1 MAQRGNFFKN
11 KRKFG
16 TTSVKQ
22 KLLGKVV
29 DLVEKVDF
37 IALSRK
43 VSHSEQGRPWLKRYM
58 ETPPGWPDQEG
69 LRQRALELTLAQ
81 LKDENGPVDPAE
93 LKDLISRIS
102 CNHDHETYIWCT
114 SAATV
119 LLNVLFKHDVP
130 QQPFTSKDGRD
141 LAHLDLLKSYQD
153 QGLGVL
159 YLANHSSHLD
169 EFLIATLLTNNNL
182 KAPLFAAGQ
191 NMMAIQSVSKVLMLA
206 SYVVQRRGAGR
217 HKLAALYNFCR
228 AISDIGGQQGI
239 FLEAWYGGARSRDGS
254 LRYPRR
260 LVTLRGALA
269 TEKDLVI
276 QPVSISYDVVPE
288 DLSLAA
294 GKGPRCWVR
303 GMGLL
308 PILGQAVIHPLS
320 FYWRA
325 ARGLYQ
331 RAYVT
336 LPKPMLLSELKQAH
350 AKDPGGLSL
359 DEFVALVGIR
369 ESARCKKVMTS
380 QLVARGISRARRQG
394 GGDLKAAVEYEL
406 EQVREYHQTTF
417 GQEPDLEDFIRNHTT
432 AQVLAEGINTLKK
445 RGILAPTRTELS
457 SPPQVLSDPGLSFYA
472 THGDRRIYSPT
483 ADENIVVV
491 DAGDLGFALTY
502 LVGNRMLEEK
512 RYLNASLTLFDS
524 RPEVAAELG
533 DSRRPIGRFEE
544 YNLPKNSFVTSDA
557 TSAFRKASEVI
568 LAALP
573 SELARQASV
582 VLENSD
588 QALKVVVATSGFEPE
603 SLKLPC
609 QSVMEQVRGMGRKD
623 VEVYAW
629 AGPIGAR
636 DMVEGNPAFGILAGP
651 EAGLRKLAHLF
662 SYAPIGVETS
672 TDPLGVQAAVIL
684 ARVYALWGQFASRT
698 GHIPGSAQIG
708 LYMAKSGAEAM
719 KLSLALGGRPETFSA
734 ASPAWSATLT
744 ADALSPLCREFTRG
758 LADAA
763 RQQDDVPAAARR
775 LNQEMEN
782 KGLRMQAYHDL
793 RSAFLAA
800 KEQNLDLPIL
810 SEAYHTI
817 WVE

>member
-1 MAQRGNFFKN
+1 MVQKGNLFRK

-16 TTSVKQ
+16 AVSAKQ
-22 KLLGKVV
+22 KLFIKVMAA
-29 DLVEKVDF
+29 VEKVDF
-37 IALSRK
+37 ISLAKK
-43 VSHSEQGRPWLKRYM
+43 VAHSDMGRPWLNRNK
-58 ETPPGWPDQEG
+58 EAPEGWPDQEG
-69 LRQRALELTLAQ
+69 LRKRALELTLDQ
-81 LKDENGPVDPAE
+81 LKDENGPVDPVE
-93 LKDLISRIS
+93 LTDLIGRIS
-102 CNHDHETYIWCT
+102 CRHDHETYIWAT
-114 SAATV
+114 TAATV
-119 LLNVLFKHDVP
+119 LLNILFNHDIP

-141 LAHLDLLKSYQD
+141 LAHLDLLKSYQEK
-153 QGLGVL
+153 GLGVL

-169 EFLIATLLTNNNL
+169 EFLVAGLLTNHGL
-182 KAPLFAAGQ
+182 KLPVFAAGQ
-191 NMMAIQSVSKVLMLA
+191 NMMAIKSLAKVLMLA

-239 FLEAWYGGARSRDGS
+239 FLEAWHGGARSRDGS

-276 QPVSISYDVVPE
+276 QPVALSYAVVPE

-303 GMGLL
+303 GMGLV
-308 PILGQAVIHPLS
+308 PTLGQALLHPLS

-336 LPKPMLLSELKQAH
+336 MPKPLLLSELKEAH
-350 AKDPGGLSL
+350 AKDPGGLHL
-359 DEFVALVGIR
+359 DEFVALMGIR

-380 QLVARGISRARRQG
+380 QLVARGLSRARRLG
-394 GGDLKAAVEYEL
+394 GGDFKAAVEYEL
-406 EQVREYHQTTF
+406 DLLREYHQTTF
-417 GQEPDLEDFIRNHTT
+417 GQEPDLEDFISEHTM
-432 AQVLAEGINTLKK
+432 AEVLSEGLGTLKK
-445 RGILAPTRTELS
+445 RGIIARSRTDMNGL
-457 SPPQVLSDPGLSFYA
+457 PQVLSEAGLSFYA

-512 RYLNASLTLFDS
+512 RYLNASLTLFES
-524 RPEVAAELG
+524 RPELAAELG
-533 DSRRPIGRFEE
+533 DSRRPLGRFEE

-568 LAALP
+568 LASPP
-573 SELARQASV
+573 SELIRQAGF
-582 VLENSD
+582 VLENSER
-588 QALKVVVATSGFEPE
+588 ALKLVVATCGFEPE
-603 SLKLPC
+603 SHKLPC
-609 QSVMEQVRGMGRKD
+609 QAVMELVRSMGRRD

-629 AGPIGAR
+629 AGPMVAR
-636 DMVEGNPAFGILAGP
+636 DMVEGNPSFGILAGP
-651 EAGLRKLAHLF
+651 DPGLKKMAHLF
-662 SYAPIGVETS
+662 RYAPIGVEIS
-672 TDPLGVQAAVIL
+672 PDPLGVQAAVIL

-698 GHIPGSAQIG
+698 GQISGSAQIG
-708 LYMAKSGAEAM
+708 LYMSKAGAEAM
-719 KLSLALGGRPETFSA
+719 KLSLALGGRPETFSV
-734 ASPAWSATLT
+734 ASPAWTATLT
-744 ADALSPLCREFTRG
+744 ADALSLACREFTRG

-763 RQQDDVPAAARR
+763 RQQDDVPAAARK

-793 RSAFLAA
+793 RSALIAA
-800 KEQNLDLPIL
+800 NEHNLDLPIL
-810 SEAYHTI
+810 SEANQTI